1 MTLVGSHQ
9 VLQEE
14 IQQYAETKK
23 NLRRNIKVLRDRV
36 RERILH
42 FYYECVYLKK
52 KVWFNLIAE
61 RFILIVSGLL
71 QIKAMMEENESL
83 ADMEKL
89 EQQEFN
95 LDVEEQQ
102 RLQLEGEQEVTRVNN
117 MNVYRWLEQI
127 TYIDIFLEAVVA

>member
-1 MTLVGSHQ
+1 
-9 VLQEE
+9 
-14 IQQYAETKK
+14 
-23 NLRRNIKVLRDRV
+23 
-36 RERILH
+36 
-42 FYYECVYLKK
+42 
-52 KVWFNLIAE
+52 LIAE

-117 MNVYRWLEQI
+117 MTVYR
-127 TYIDIFLEAVVA
+127 

>member
-1 MTLVGSHQ
+1 
-9 VLQEE
+9 
-14 IQQYAETKK
+14 
-23 NLRRNIKVLRDRV
+23 
-36 RERILH
+36 
-42 FYYECVYLKK
+42 
-52 KVWFNLIAE
+52 LIAE

-102 RLQLEGEQEVTRVNN
+102 RLQLEGEQEVTRVHN
-117 MNVYRWLEQI
+117 MTVYR
-127 TYIDIFLEAVVA
+127 

>member
-1 MTLVGSHQ
+1 
-9 VLQEE
+9 
-14 IQQYAETKK
+14 
-23 NLRRNIKVLRDRV
+23 
-36 RERILH
+36 
-42 FYYECVYLKK
+42 
-52 KVWFNLIAE
+52 LIAE

-117 MNVYRWLEQI
+117 MNVYR
-127 TYIDIFLEAVVA
+127 